1 MKNFLFLYIM
11 MSDKDLNVDENVVSA
26 DLSSVTLDELVANQ
40 DASIQ
45 WNSAMEAVTADQMP
59 VESATPD
66 LSWVVEYISNTETEP
81 SAEWEL
87 DNSKLE
93 WVSFDEG
100 VQIDQPNQE
109 IFLWETGTEK
119 VKDVDDEWSK
129 MGKYLRILF
138 TCIIV
143 TVLAIVAMACFIS
156 FNKYLSK
163 ASQPTIDSSD
173 VEFVNTYKEW
183 LSKIKGFLWK
193 NNKDNY
199 SSPNIKSQN
208 LEQDFNN
215 IIKANDIDFIEK
227 KDLLTSSAASLVSS
241 SESDAIKID
250 QIKQDIAKQWFLPA
264 ELESILTEDVAIST
278 IQRSLNALEVIK
290 FSTAA
295 NVFSY
300 MNTALSNIAEMIRIG
315 GVSVDKIS
323 QLLTTVASRG
333 EKDVS
338 AYVYLCY
345 LNPFETNA
353 DCDNIKDLDRYY
365 EDIIKDDAIDL
376 TLFKNV
382 MNAINQLLENEDTA
396 MFAIT
401 FNGFNAQSKDITF
414 NIEVYTNQNDE
425 KVLIA
430 QWKRNPNIFILTNI
444 INLLKQSSFIIWAE
458 INTKTVNVETKSI
471 TMWWVTSIVNYS
483 SQDFTVPIQRD
494 TEREIF
500 DYIDL
505 DSVMKLVDNKST
517 KE

>member
-1 MKNFLFLYIM
+1 
-11 MSDKDLNVDENVVSA
+11 MSDKDLNLDENVVSA
-26 DLSSVTLDELVANQ
+26 DLSSVSLDELVSNQ
-40 DASIQ
+40 ENLGQGD
-45 WNSAMEAVTADQMP
+45 SAMGQAVTQVDQVAVELASQNLSWAVGEIYNP
-59 VESATPD
+59 ETVES
-66 LSWVVEYISNTETEP
+66 VG
-81 SAEWEL
+81 WEL

-93 WVSFDEG
+93 WISFDDG
-100 VQIDQPNQE
+100 APQVDQTNQDL
-109 IFLWETGTEK
+109 FLWETGTEK
-119 VKDVDDEWSK
+119 VKQLDDEWAK

-138 TCIIV
+138 TCIVV
-143 TVLAIVAMACFIS
+143 TVLAILAMACFIS
-156 FNKYLSK
+156 FNKYISK
-163 ASQPTIDSSD
+163 ASQPKIDSND

-183 LSKIKGFLWK
+183 FSKIKEILWK
-193 NNKDNY
+193 NNKVNY
-199 SSPNIKSQN
+199 SSPNIKASN
-208 LEQDFNN
+208 LEQSV
-215 IIKANDIDFIEK
+215 NDIIDADDIDYIEK
-227 KDLLTSSAASLVSS
+227 KDLLASSVANLVSS

-264 ELESILTEDVAIST
+264 ELETILTEDVAIST

-300 MNTALSNIAEMIRIG
+300 MNTALSKIAEMIRIW

-323 QLLTTVASRG
+323 QLLITVASRW

-365 EDIIKDDAIDL
+365 EDIIKDNSIDL

-401 FNGFNAQSKDITF
+401 FNWFNAQSKDITF

-430 QWKRNPNIFILTNI
+430 QWKKNPNIFILTNI
-444 INLLKQSSFIIWAE
+444 INLLKQSSFIIGAD
-458 INTKTVNVETKSI
+458 INTKTINVETKQI
-471 TMWWVTSIVNYS
+471 TMWWVTQVVNYS

-505 DSVMKLVDNKST
+505 DSVMKLVENKT
-517 KE
+517 DQK